1 MNDAEFDLND
11 VRAKLLEE
19 HPEFEILIDNIIM
32 VLEALEEADELF
44 MFEIVFGYEDEEV
57 RAAQVRFTSQVP
69 PVMMIFREPD
79 EVEITYL

>member
-19 HPEFEILIDNIIM
+19 NPEFEILIDNIIM

-57 RAAQVRFTSQVP
+57 RAAQVRFTSRVP